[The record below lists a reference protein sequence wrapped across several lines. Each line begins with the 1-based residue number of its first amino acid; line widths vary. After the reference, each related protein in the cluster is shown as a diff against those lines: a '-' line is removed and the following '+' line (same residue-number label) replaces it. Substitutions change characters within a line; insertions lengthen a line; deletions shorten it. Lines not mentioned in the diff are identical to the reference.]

1 MIGAPTLYDASP
13 QPGRHGA
20 SGRARLVENHQDA
33 RENSHRL
40 LTQNLAY
47 GQSVFP

>member
-1 MIGAPTLYDASP
+1 MRALH
-13 QPGRHGA
+13 PGWHGA

-40 LTQNLAY
+40 LTQHLAY
-47 GQSVFP
+47 CRSVFP